1 MALALVAAVEVFLHT
16 RDRLSL
22 IAYASDE
29 GQYHAVRDTVR
40 AIGPAEVALVG
51 SSQMREGVVMPAL
64 VAELEKRLGRK
75 VHVANYATRGARLD
89 AMNGVVRFLQ
99 KQPNPPKL
107 IVVGLGPRDLRADT
121 VDWPRVALFWDA
133 GDWWKTYKHYGFGAT
148 DLLPVVIRN
157 LAGRMLCSLNYREEI
172 SLALQRPFARAGL
185 ALDTVEDGNPI
196 LGQVSSQHEGS
207 RGQRSLSRTK
217 VSINRIFQRAQD
229 SYMFDQPAKA
239 RPAMKSALHDVVSA
253 FAGNPSQGLL
263 VQMPVAAFLQKE
275 IDNKGQTKAFLS
287 AVTTEAAATGVGF
300 IPSDKQGVHPTD
312 DDFSDLQHLNRP
324 GAEAFG
330 IWLANEIAARLSHQ

>member
-1 MALALVAAVEVFLHT
+1 MALAIVAAVEVFLHT

-75 VHVANYATRGARLD
+75 VRVANYATRGARLD

-133 GDWWKTYKHYGFGAT
+133 GDWWKTYKRYGFGAT

-157 LAGRMLCSLNYREEI
+157 LAGRVLYTLNFREEI
-172 SLALQRPFARAGL
+172 SLALQRPFMHAGL
-185 ALDTVEDGNPI
+185 ALDTYEDGNPI

-207 RGQRSLSRTK
+207 RGQRSLSKLK
-217 VSINRIFQRAQD
+217 VPLKKLFDRAVD
-229 SYMFDQPAKA
+229 SYMFAEPAKA
-239 RPAMKSALHDVVSA
+239 RPAMKGALHDLVNA
-253 FAGNPSQGLL
+253 FAANPQQGLL
-263 VQMPVAAFLQKE
+263 VQMPVARVLQAA
-275 IDNKGQTKAFLS
+275 IDNKGQSKAFLS
-287 AVTTEAAATGVGF
+287 TVTAEATATGVGF

-330 IWLANEIAARLSHQ
+330 IWLANEIAARLSNQ